1 LDYLLRFY
9 SENESRRRRVP
20 DEFVNIG
27 LKGTSVSHLLAV
39 DLGGTKCSAAVV
51 DRKGKIVS
59 RHTVPVDV
67 SSPSGPVSQIVQLAK
82 DLAGSKKP
90 KDFYAAAAVAVPGLV
105 RRDGTVWAPNLTG
118 WEQMPLAKHL
128 KRALGIPVQV
138 ESDRIAA
145 LLGECWRGEARG
157 ASDAIV
163 LMIGT
168 GIGAGIL
175 SGGHVI
181 RGAHELSGCA
191 GWLTVNREDL
201 PAARGCG
208 ELESLTAGPAI
219 PRTAQKRLRN
229 GEKSSLT
236 RLDAAKISAH
246 DVATAARQGDALA
259 LDIFDRAGRLLGLA
273 IANLVSVLDPE
284 VVILGGGMAAT
295 SDLYLDAL
303 RKTVVERAQ
312 PLSAKKVR
320 VVVSEMADTVNLIGC
335 AHLALNSAVRAG
347 NTASKTAH
355 AAKVREK
362 SSRNQKEKR

>member
-1 LDYLLRFY
+1 M
-9 SENESRRRRVP
+9 
-20 DEFVNIG
+20 
-27 LKGTSVSHLLAV
+27 SHLLAV

-51 DRKGKIVS
+51 DRKRKIVS
-59 RHTVPVDV
+59 CHTVPIDV
-67 SSPSGPVSQIVQLAK
+67 SSSLGPVSQIVQLAK
-82 DLAGSKKP
+82 YLAGSNKP
-90 KDFYAAAAVAVPGLV
+90 KDVYAAAAVAVPGLV
-105 RRDGTVWAPNLTG
+105 RRDGTVWAPNLPG
-118 WEQMPLAKHL
+118 WEQMPLGRHL
-128 KRALGIPVQV
+128 KRALGISVQV

-145 LLGECWRGEARG
+145 LLGECWRGAARG

-191 GWLTVNREDL
+191 GWLTVTGEDL

-229 GEKSSLT
+229 GEESSLT
-236 RLDAAKISAH
+236 RLDASKISAH

-273 IANLVSVLDPE
+273 IANLVSLLDPE
-284 VVILGGGMAAT
+284 IVILAGGMAA
-295 SDLYLDAL
+295 SADLYLDSL
-303 RKTVVERAQ
+303 RKTILERAQ
-312 PLSAKKVR
+312 PLAAKKVR

-335 AHLALNSAVRAG
+335 AHLALESAGCTRD
-347 NTASKTAH
+347 TASKTATS
-355 AAKVREK
+355 ANARKRSK

>member
-1 LDYLLRFY
+1 
-9 SENESRRRRVP
+9 
-20 DEFVNIG
+20 
-27 LKGTSVSHLLAV
+27 VSHLLAV

-59 RHTVPVDV
+59 RRTVPVDV
-67 SSPSGPVSQIVQLAK
+67 SSPSGPVTQIVQLAK

-90 KDFYAAAAVAVPGLV
+90 KDVYAAAAVAVPGLV
-105 RRDGTVWAPNLTG
+105 RRDGTVWAPNLPS
-118 WEQMPLAKHL
+118 WEQMPLAGHL
-128 KRALGIPVQV
+128 KRALGISVQV

-145 LLGECWRGEARG
+145 LLGECWRGAARG

-191 GWLTVNREDL
+191 GWLTVTGEDL

-219 PRTAQKRLRN
+219 PKTAQERLRN

-236 RLDAAKISAH
+236 KLDASKISAH

-273 IANLVSVLDPE
+273 IANLVSLLDPE
-284 VVILGGGMAAT
+284 IVVLGGGMAAT
-295 SDLYLDAL
+295 SDLYLDCL
-303 RKTVVERAQ
+303 RKTMLERAQ
-312 PLSAKKVR
+312 PLAAKKVR

-335 AHLALNSAVRAG
+335 AHLALESAVRTRD
-347 NTASKTAH
+347 TASKTATS
-355 AAKVREK
+355 ANEWRKNLRT
-362 SSRNQKEKR
+362 RKEKR

>member
-1 LDYLLRFY
+1 M
-9 SENESRRRRVP
+9 
-20 DEFVNIG
+20 
-27 LKGTSVSHLLAV
+27 SHLLAV

-191 GWLTVNREDL
+191 GWLTVTGEDL